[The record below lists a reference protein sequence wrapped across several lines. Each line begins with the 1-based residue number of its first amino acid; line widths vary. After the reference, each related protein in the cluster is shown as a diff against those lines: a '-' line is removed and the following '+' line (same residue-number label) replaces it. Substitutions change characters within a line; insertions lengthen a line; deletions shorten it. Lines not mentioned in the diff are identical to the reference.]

1 MNDSAHFET
10 VFTTF
15 PLLHFGMIVAA
26 LSYITFA
33 VMMNFIKRSQFLKK
47 VLDGKY
53 DLPGNDD
60 NEEEVWKK
68 EPFLSFI
75 KWDRKR
81 CIIQSIISA
90 VFFVLI
96 IASFIYYLFEVGT
109 KKDLY
114 LFVFAFSLLASC
126 HNLIKSIHAM
136 IDAKKMNKDI
146 KENISAD
153 LFNSHFTKF
162 IKAEGIYLYCSL
174 LFDIACII
182 VFGWMLYSEFVGK

>member
-1 MNDSAHFET
+1 MNDNAHFET
-10 VFTTF
+10 VFSTF
-15 PLLHFGMIVAA
+15 PLFYFAMVVAG

-33 VMMNFIKRSQFLKK
+33 VMMNLIKRSQFLKK

-53 DLPGNDD
+53 DLPENGD

-81 CIIQSIISA
+81 SIIQSIVSA

-96 IASFIYYLFEVGT
+96 IASFIYYLLEVGT

-114 LFVFAFSLLASC
+114 LFVFTFSLLASC
-126 HNLIKSIHAM
+126 HNLIKSIQAM
-136 IDAKKMNKDI
+136 IDAKKMNKDL

-153 LFNSHFTKF
+153 LFNSHFTKM

-182 VFGWMLYSEFVGK
+182 VFGWMLYSEFV

>member
-1 MNDSAHFET
+1 MNDNAHFET
-10 VFTTF
+10 VFSTF
-15 PLLHFGMIVAA
+15 PLFYFAMVVAG

-33 VMMNFIKRSQFLKK
+33 VMMNLIKRSQFLKK

-53 DLPGNDD
+53 DLPENGD

-81 CIIQSIISA
+81 CIIQSIVSA

-96 IASFIYYLFEVGT
+96 IASFIYYLLEVGT

-114 LFVFAFSLLASC
+114 LFVFTFSLLASC
-126 HNLIKSIHAM
+126 HNLIKSIQVM
-136 IDAKKMNKDI
+136 IDAKKMNKDL

-153 LFNSHFTKF
+153 LFNSHFTKM

-182 VFGWMLYSEFVGK
+182 VFGWMLYSEFV

>member
-68 EPFLSFI
+68 EPFLGFI

-81 CIIQSIISA
+81 CIIQSIVSA

-114 LFVFAFSLLASC
+114 LFVFTFSLLASC

-174 LFDIACII
+174 F
-182 VFGWMLYSEFVGK
+182 F

>member
-1 MNDSAHFET
+1 MNDNAHFET

-47 VLDGKY
+47 VLDGNMIY
-53 DLPGNDD
+53 RNDD

-81 CIIQSIISA
+81 CIIQSIVSA

-96 IASFIYYLFEVGT
+96 IASFIYYLLEVGT

-114 LFVFAFSLLASC
+114 LFVFTFSLLASF

-136 IDAKKMNKDI
+136 IDAKKMNKDL

-174 LFDIACII
+174 FFDIACII
-182 VFGWMLYSEFVGK
+182 VIGWLLYSEFVGK

>member
-1 MNDSAHFET
+1 MIMRILKT

-68 EPFLSFI
+68 EPF
-75 KWDRKR
+75 
-81 CIIQSIISA
+81 
-90 VFFVLI
+90 
-96 IASFIYYLFEVGT
+96 
-109 KKDLY
+109 
-114 LFVFAFSLLASC
+114 
-126 HNLIKSIHAM
+126 
-136 IDAKKMNKDI
+136 
-146 KENISAD
+146 
-153 LFNSHFTKF
+153 
-162 IKAEGIYLYCSL
+162 
-174 LFDIACII
+174 
-182 VFGWMLYSEFVGK
+182 

>member
-1 MNDSAHFET
+1 MNDNAHFET

-81 CIIQSIISA
+81 CIIQSIVSA

-96 IASFIYYLFEVGT
+96 IASFIYYLLEVGT

-114 LFVFAFSLLASC
+114 LFVFTFSLLASF

-136 IDAKKMNKDI
+136 IDAKKMNKDL

-162 IKAEGIYLYCSL
+162 
-174 LFDIACII
+174 
-182 VFGWMLYSEFVGK
+182 

>member
-1 MNDSAHFET
+1 MNDNAHFET
-10 VFTTF
+10 VFSTF
-15 PLLHFGMIVAA
+15 PLFYFAMVVAG

-33 VMMNFIKRSQFLKK
+33 VTMNLIKRSQFLKK

-53 DLPGNDD
+53 DLPENGD

-81 CIIQSIISA
+81 CIIQSIVSA

-96 IASFIYYLFEVGT
+96 IASFIYYLLEVGT

-114 LFVFAFSLLASC
+114 LFVFTFSLLASC
-126 HNLIKSIHAM
+126 HNLIKSIQAM
-136 IDAKKMNKDI
+136 IDAKKMNKDL

-153 LFNSHFTKF
+153 LFNSHFTKM

-182 VFGWMLYSEFVGK
+182 VFGWMLYSEFV

>member
-1 MNDSAHFET
+1 
-10 VFTTF
+10 
-15 PLLHFGMIVAA
+15 
-26 LSYITFA
+26 
-33 VMMNFIKRSQFLKK
+33 MMNFIKRSQFLKK

-81 CIIQSIISA
+81 CIIQSIVSA

-96 IASFIYYLFEVGT
+96 IASFIYYLLEVGT

-114 LFVFAFSLLASC
+114 LFVFTFSLLASF

-136 IDAKKMNKDI
+136 IDAKKMNKDL

-174 LFDIACII
+174 FFDIACII
-182 VFGWMLYSEFVGK
+182 VIGWLLYSEFVGK

>member
-1 MNDSAHFET
+1 MNNIENFDT

-15 PLLHFGMIVAA
+15 PLFYIGMIVAG

-33 VMMNFIKRSQFLKK
+33 VMMNFIKRGQFLKK
-47 VLDGKY
+47 VLEGKY

-60 NEEEVWKK
+60 NELEVWKK
-68 EPFLSFI
+68 EPFLSSV
-75 KWDRKR
+75 KWDRKH
-81 CIIQSIISA
+81 CIIQSIVSA
-90 VFFVLI
+90 IFFVLI
-96 IASFIYYLFEVGT
+96 IALFIYYQVEVGT

-114 LFVFAFSLLASC
+114 LFVFTFSLLASC
-126 HNLIKSIHAM
+126 HNLVKSIDAM

-153 LFNSHFTKF
+153 LFNSHFTKI

-182 VFGWMLYSEFVGK
+182 VFGWMLYSEFV

>member
-1 MNDSAHFET
+1 MNNIENFDT

-15 PLLHFGMIVAA
+15 PFFYIGMIVAGF
-26 LSYITFA
+26 SYITFA
-33 VMMNFIKRSQFLKK
+33 VMMNFIKRGQFLKK
-47 VLDGKY
+47 VLEGKY

-60 NEEEVWKK
+60 DELEVWKK
-68 EPFLSFI
+68 EPFLSSV
-75 KWDRKR
+75 KLDRKH
-81 CIIQSIISA
+81 CIIQSIVSA
-90 VFFVLI
+90 IFFVLI
-96 IASFIYYLFEVGT
+96 IALFIYYQVEVGT

-114 LFVFAFSLLASC
+114 LFVFTFSLLASC
-126 HNLIKSIHAM
+126 HNLVKSIDAM

-153 LFNSHFTKF
+153 LFNSHFTKI

-182 VFGWMLYSEFVGK
+182 VFGWMLYSEFV